1 MTTGRPKLGTVV
13 TAWLAVGG
21 TLAFVAAIALALV
34 SGCGPAVTPAVTLR
48 VERAPSTP
56 KDASVTIDEQYV
68 GPLAVVAARGVRL
81 PIGEHRISVE
91 KSGYFPY
98 DARVTS
104 DRDDVL
110 LKVKLEPVPD

>member
-1 MTTGRPKLGTVV
+1 MTAGRPKLATLITG
-13 TAWLAVGG
+13 WLAIGG
-21 TLAFVAAIALALV
+21 TLAFVAALALSLL
-34 SGCGPAVTPAVTLR
+34 SGCGPTVTPAVTLR

-81 PIGEHRISVE
+81 PIGEHRISIE

-98 DARVTS
+98 DALVTS